1 MSKTAET
8 IGRNGRYE
16 ISALQVVTAPSHD
29 LVFLDPVSR
38 KRNALLN
45 AGMVMRTEDMDRLA
59 KKWLEQRPDQTEK
72 SDHTK
77 EATKKQITEEGYALI
92 AKAIREVNIS
102 SRARREVEEF
112 FAWNFFREDPD
123 FNVVKFSAMVAGTKA
138 EDLIP

>member
-1 MSKTAET
+1 
-8 IGRNGRYE
+8 
-16 ISALQVVTAPSHD
+16 
-29 LVFLDPVSR
+29 VFLDPVSR
-38 KRNALLN
+38 KRNVILN